1 MLGKGSSPESSGHGA
16 GCPGQWSWHQAD
28 GVQEAFGQ
36 HSEKQGLNFGWC
48 CVEPGVGRDDP
59 HLSLP
64 IWAVL

>member
-1 MLGKGSSPESSGHGA
+1 MELCEGRGSWGLGTGFAPESGGHGA

-48 CVEPGVGRDDP
+48 CVEWGVELNP
-59 HLSLP
+59 
-64 IWAVL
+64 